1 MAGGLDPELPKSKL
15 NPNRETAHSQ
25 LMDKVP
31 GVEPGVDEGAEVP
44 QLEQPLDSNQ
54 KPTASARVPQK
65 VHRKSTKTAMKKR
78 ITATL
83 GLLSSTQSTLPE
95 SSSRN
100 RPKIVAS
107 VIRY

>member
-1 MAGGLDPELPKSKL
+1 MDPELPKSKL

-65 VHRKSTKTAMKKR
+65 VHNDSNDEKIM
-78 ITATL
+78 ATE
-83 GLLSSTQSTLPE
+83 GLLSSTQSTLNE
-95 SSSRN
+95 RRLKSTLNERRSQTLCD
-100 RPKIVAS
+100 VAS
-107 VIRY
+107 VLRY